1 MFVSTS
7 SEEYFQQHLKSMHH
21 LRQKMANNS
30 GSNSSLQGH
39 KYAASEQQ
47 ENQKPQQ
54 SEEEIFYLASRAAYL
69 TVFKSSLDN
78 ITNKDQLRLV
88 LQQTG
93 RNPSNRVLNK
103 YWTPRT
109 KQLNFDDFCAI
120 LKKEKPAT
128 KNELLKAFRNI
139 DTYNKGYILHN
150 DLYQVLTTKGE
161 KMSHE
166 EVNSVF
172 RLAEVNSNGK
182 LDYNKFCNTF
192 FRTSEQCAKVA
203 SERMDSNSKAKR
215 QQFGSYIEKSP
226 ERSASP
232 SSKSS
237 QGNSKLYDS
246 ETSPRKAENKSSR
259 PSSARS
265 FKATI
270 STVIN
275 MGIPSTR
282 IAKLTEPNN
291 LKNWLTT
298 ASKGCFFLEDNGDI
312 ISHHYKLQVL
322 QKSAVHLTIKPLNLS
337 KAEGKL
343 SPWMSVDTAL
353 YILKENDGQA
363 DLISF
368 TELRNKETSGW
379 KGELGVGVYW
389 LIPFTTGCR
398 LRKKKKQTI
407 KEARLVY
414 RDENEDL
421 VLTPEFKS
429 ALSDMFEIID
439 LDGNGLLSLE
449 EYNFFEM
456 RSSGEKCDDDA
467 WEVCKENF
475 ETKKNELT
483 RQGFMDLNLMEA
495 NDREG
500 DPSDLWVTLQ
510 SMGYNKALEMTE
522 ACPFVIEVYA
532 EKCKPRLKT
541 VSLES
546 SNKQLQGAVC
556 KSAKLKGDAKSMEG
570 YEDVIIYT
578 YKNDTHITSVMENKS
593 DEKLILQVNNEQS
606 KNCISSRGLH
616 VFAVELL
623 PKSVMV
629 CQHVMPLN
637 EKQEWMYNC
646 VQSILS

>member
-1 MFVSTS
+1 
-7 SEEYFQQHLKSMHH
+7 
-21 LRQKMANNS
+21 MANH
-30 GSNSSLQGH
+30 SSLPSQ
-39 KYAASEQQ
+39 KYAASERQ
-47 ENQKPQQ
+47 EYQKPQQ
-54 SEEEIFYLASRAAYL
+54 NEEEIFYSVSRAAYL

-78 ITNKDQLRLV
+78 ITTKDQLQLV

-109 KQLNFDDFCAI
+109 KELNFDDFCAI

-128 KNELLKAFRNI
+128 KNELLKAFRKI
-139 DTYNKGYILHN
+139 DTNNKGYILHN
-150 DLYQVLTTKGE
+150 DLYEILTTKGE
-161 KMSHE
+161 KMSQE

-182 LDYNKFCNTF
+182 LDYNKFCSTF
-192 FRTSEQCAKVA
+192 FKTCEQCAKVA

-226 ERSASP
+226 ERSSSP
-232 SSKSS
+232 KSS
-237 QGNSKLYDS
+237 HGNLKLFDS
-246 ETSPRKAENKSSR
+246 ETSTRKAENKSSR

-265 FKATI
+265 YKATM

-275 MGIPSTR
+275 MGIPGTR
-282 IAKLTEPNN
+282 TAKLIEPNN
-291 LKNWLTT
+291 LKDWHTT
-298 ASKGCFFLEDNGDI
+298 STKGCFFLEDNGDI
-312 ISHHYKLQVL
+312 ISHHYKLQVSE
-322 QKSAVHLTIKPLNLS
+322 KSTVYLTIKPLNLS
-337 KAEGKL
+337 KVEGKP
-343 SPWMSVDTAL
+343 SPWMSVDTSL
-353 YILKENDGQA
+353 FILKENNGRA
-363 DLISF
+363 DLVSF

-414 RDENEDL
+414 RDGNEDL

-429 ALSDMFEIID
+429 ALSDMFDIID
-439 LDGNGLLSLE
+439 LDGNGLLSLA

-456 RSSGEKCDDDA
+456 RTSGEKCDLDA

-483 RQGFMDLNLMEA
+483 RQGFMELNLMEA

-510 SMGYNKALEMTE
+510 TMGYNKALEMTE
-522 ACPFVIEVYA
+522 ACPFVIEVHA
-532 EKCKPRLKT
+532 EKCSPRLKA

-556 KSAKLKGDAKSMEG
+556 KSVKLKGDAKPMDR
-570 YEDVIIYT
+570 YEDVIVYT
-578 YKNDTHITSVMENKS
+578 YKNDTHVTSVMENKS
-593 DEKLILQVNNEQS
+593 DEKLILQVNNEQC
-606 KNCISSRGLH
+606 KNCISSRGLQ

-646 VQSILS
+646 VQNILS

>member
-1 MFVSTS
+1 
-7 SEEYFQQHLKSMHH
+7 
-21 LRQKMANNS
+21 MANH
-30 GSNSSLQGH
+30 SSLPSQ
-39 KYAASEQQ
+39 KYAASERQ
-47 ENQKPQQ
+47 EYQKPQQ
-54 SEEEIFYLASRAAYL
+54 NEEEIFYSVSRAAYL

-78 ITNKDQLRLV
+78 ITTKDQLQLV

-109 KQLNFDDFCAI
+109 KELNFDDFCAI

-128 KNELLKAFRNI
+128 KNELLKAFRKI
-139 DTYNKGYILHN
+139 DTNNKGYILHN
-150 DLYQVLTTKGE
+150 DLYEILTTKGE
-161 KMSHE
+161 KMSQE

-182 LDYNKFCNTF
+182 LDYNKFCSTF
-192 FRTSEQCAKVA
+192 FKTCEQCAKVA

-226 ERSASP
+226 ERSSSP
-232 SSKSS
+232 KSS
-237 QGNSKLYDS
+237 HGNLKLFDS
-246 ETSPRKAENKSSR
+246 ETSTRKENKSSR

-265 FKATI
+265 YKATM

-275 MGIPSTR
+275 MGIPGTR
-282 IAKLTEPNN
+282 TAKLIEPNN
-291 LKNWLTT
+291 LKDWHTT
-298 ASKGCFFLEDNGDI
+298 STKGCFFLEDNGDI
-312 ISHHYKLQVL
+312 ISHHYKLQVSE
-322 QKSAVHLTIKPLNLS
+322 KSTVYLTIKPLNLS
-337 KAEGKL
+337 KVEGKP
-343 SPWMSVDTAL
+343 SPWMSVDTSL
-353 YILKENDGQA
+353 FILKENNGRA
-363 DLISF
+363 DLVSF
-368 TELRNKETSGW
+368 TELRNQETSGW

-414 RDENEDL
+414 RDGNEDL

-429 ALSDMFEIID
+429 ALSDMFDIID
-439 LDGNGLLSLE
+439 LDGNGLLSLA

-456 RSSGEKCDDDA
+456 RTSGEKCDLDA

-483 RQGFMDLNLMEA
+483 RQGFMELNLMEA

-510 SMGYNKALEMTE
+510 TMGYNKALEMTE
-522 ACPFVIEVYA
+522 ACPFVIEVHA
-532 EKCKPRLKT
+532 EKCSPRLKA

-556 KSAKLKGDAKSMEG
+556 KSVKLKGDAKPMDR
-570 YEDVIIYT
+570 YEDVIVYT
-578 YKNDTHITSVMENKS
+578 YKNDTHVTSVMENKS
-593 DEKLILQVNNEQS
+593 DEKLILQVNNEQC
-606 KNCISSRGLH
+606 KNCISSRGLQ

-646 VQSILS
+646 VQNILS